1 MDVEKTVSMSI
12 TGRVAGRGEDS
23 FSDDLYLKSLKISI
37 EITII
42 CRFVI
47 IYLENSKESNEV
59 IKSLRK
65 SNKVAGNKINVKP

>member
-1 MDVEKTVSMSI
+1 MDVEKVFSMST
-12 TGRVAGRGEDS
+12 TGGVGDRGEDS
-23 FSDDLYLKSLKISI
+23 FSDDLYLKSLKIAI

-42 CRFVI
+42 WRFVI

-65 SNKVAGNKINVKP
+65 SNKVAGNKINMKP

>member
-12 TGRVAGRGEDS
+12 TGGVGGRGEDS

-37 EITII
+37 EITTI

-47 IYLENSKESNEV
+47 LYLENSKESNEE